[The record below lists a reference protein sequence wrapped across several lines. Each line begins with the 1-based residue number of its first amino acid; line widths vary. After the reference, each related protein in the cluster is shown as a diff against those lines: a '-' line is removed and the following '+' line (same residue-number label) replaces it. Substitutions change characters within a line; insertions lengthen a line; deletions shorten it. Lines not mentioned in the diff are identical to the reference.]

1 MQTQR
6 THAGSSLAIAA
17 AMALTVSL
25 SGAPA
30 AAATMVWVPAGTP
43 IGLQFVTGVDS
54 RKTTAGNRVHFKV
67 TGNVIVNRHV
77 ILRAGAPASG
87 TVTQV
92 GKPGVFGKSAK
103 VVVGFISA
111 TGVDGKPI
119 KLTDVVVSKDMI
131 NKSRAGAAGA
141 TVAGAIVLGPVGLL
155 AGALVR
161 GNDVEVPAG
170 TFVTDTTKV
179 GANVKAS

>member
-1 MQTQR
+1 MRTQR
-6 THAGSSLAIAA
+6 TLARSSLAVAA
-17 AMALTVSL
+17 AMAVMLAL

-30 AAATMVWVPAGTP
+30 AAATTVWVPAGTHV
-43 IGLQFVTGVDS
+43 GLQFLTGVDS
-54 RKTTAGNRVHFKV
+54 RRTTAGSRIHFKV
-67 TGNVIVNRHV
+67 TSNVIMNRRV
-77 ILRAGAPASG
+77 IIRAGAPASG

-103 VVVGFISA
+103 VVVGFITA
-111 TGVDGKPI
+111 TGVDGRPI

-155 AGALVR
+155 AGALIR

-170 TFVTDTTKV
+170 TYVTDTIKV
-179 GANVKAS
+179 GARVKVS